1 MSASLRSCFHRSIHQ
16 QQRQPAA
23 EAFGRQRVSGGS
35 ARPRLRATGA
45 WICAVVIAWPVAHL
59 ALAEEAASPA
69 PAAQAPAAQPSPS
82 ANTAEQSQKTQQAKK
97 PSPYEWRDL
106 FDGKALIDW
115 KAPAFGGEG
124 EVHVQDGAIIME
136 RGDTMTGI
144 TYTGKD
150 LPKTNYELEW
160 VAKRTDGI
168 DFFATATFPVGDSFC
183 SFVTGGWG
191 GTIVGLSSI
200 NYYDASDNET
210 TQFKVFK
217 DNQWYQFR
225 VRVSEAKIE
234 AWIDGE
240 KVVDFVIGKNK
251 ISTRFEV
258 DLCKPLGFSSW
269 CSTGAIKSIRLRQLT
284 PEEAKAIRE
293 KADSRPH

>member
-1 MSASLRSCFHRSIHQ
+1 MTALLRDPLTRLPERPTEGRSAHRPGLVAPPRRALRTALFLLLLLSGLAIAAGNLGNTLAEDAGTAPQ
-16 QQRQPAA
+16 Q
-23 EAFGRQRVSGGS
+23 
-35 ARPRLRATGA
+35 
-45 WICAVVIAWPVAHL
+45 PVA
-59 ALAEEAASPA
+59 EKKDGK
-69 PAAQAPAAQPSPS
+69 
-82 ANTAEQSQKTQQAKK
+82 TAEKSQDAKEAKK

-106 FDGKALIDW
+106 FDGKALDDW
-115 KAPAFGGEG
+115 KAPQFGGEG
-124 EVHVQDGAIIME
+124 QVRVQDGAIVLE
-136 RGDTMTGI
+136 RGDTMTGV

-150 LPKTNYELEW
+150 LPKTNYEIEW

-200 NYYDASDNET
+200 NFYDASDNET

-217 DNQWYQFR
+217 DNQWYKFR
-225 VRVSEAKIE
+225 VRVTEAKIE

-251 ISTRFEV
+251 IATRFEV
-258 DLCKPLGFSSW
+258 ELCKPLGFSSW
-269 CSTGAIKSIRLRQLT
+269 CSTGVIRSVRLRQLT
-284 PEEAKAIRE
+284 PDEVKVIEDEAK
-293 KADSRPH
+293 SRPY

>member
-1 MSASLRSCFHRSIHQ
+1 MVLLCGLAIALGNLGNAVAEDAGTAPE
-16 QQRQPAA
+16 QPVAEKKDSKAA
-23 EAFGRQRVSGGS
+23 EK
-35 ARPRLRATGA
+35 
-45 WICAVVIAWPVAHL
+45 
-59 ALAEEAASPA
+59 
-69 PAAQAPAAQPSPS
+69 
-82 ANTAEQSQKTQQAKK
+82 SQDAKEAKK

-106 FDGKALIDW
+106 FDGKALDDW
-115 KAPAFGGEG
+115 KAPQFGGEG
-124 EVHVQDGAIIME
+124 QVRVQDGAIVLE
-136 RGDTMTGI
+136 RGDTMTGV

-150 LPKTNYELEW
+150 LPKTNYEIEW

-168 DFFATATFPVGDSFC
+168 DFFATATFPVGDTFC

-200 NYYDASDNET
+200 NFYDASDNET

-217 DNQWYQFR
+217 DNQWYKFR
-225 VRVSEAKIE
+225 VRVTEAKIE

-258 DLCKPLGFSSW
+258 ELCKPLGFSSW
-269 CSTGAIKSIRLRQLT
+269 CSTGVIRSVRLRQLK
-284 PEEAKAIRE
+284 PDEVKVIKDEAE
-293 KADSRPH
+293 SRPY